1 LSSLAVHAPIISDD
15 CTAPAKIVF
24 LVFLSRSYWLLPPF
38 GSGSFSGVQKV
49 RADSSQ
55 GGEHMARAGSRQASF
70 YASQTWRKTRN
81 AYLKSVGGLCERCLE
96 HGIIR
101 PARYVHH
108 IVHIDE
114 SNVDDPAVSL
124 SWSNLMAVCEQCHAD
139 LHPEIAAKNKKSKRF
154 LVGPDGRVLAVDSPL
169 SRSKS
174 KIFASGW
181 SEGSC
186 GSLKTAK
193 TPDRSERNSKDNEKG
208 GKTCQNQK
216 K

>member
-1 LSSLAVHAPIISDD
+1 M
-15 CTAPAKIVF
+15 
-24 LVFLSRSYWLLPPF
+24 
-38 GSGSFSGVQKV
+38 

-70 YASQTWRKTRN
+70 YASQTWRKTRD

-108 IVHIDE
+108 IVHLDE

-139 LHPEIAAKNKKSKRF
+139 LHPEIAIKNKKSKRF

-174 KIFASGW
+174 KIFESGW
-181 SEGSC
+181 SEGNLESI
-186 GSLKTAK
+186 KTAK
-193 TPDRSERNSKDNEKG
+193 NPNRLKEISADDEKG
-208 GKTCQNQK
+208 GRTCRNQK